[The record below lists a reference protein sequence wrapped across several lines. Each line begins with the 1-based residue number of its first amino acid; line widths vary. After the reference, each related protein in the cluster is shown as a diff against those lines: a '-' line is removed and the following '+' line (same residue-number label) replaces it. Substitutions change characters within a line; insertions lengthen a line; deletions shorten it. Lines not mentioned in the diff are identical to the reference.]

1 MNQTICISI
10 VAFFFFIK
18 KKSKRIGFM
27 RSTWECALEL
37 FVFQLSHICFSISL
51 IKNYKTDV
59 IMIIFSNLTKLAIY
73 DLKILHKI
81 LQLVALMLHMK
92 KFFCFD
98 FVLLIRKIN
107 SFIMS
112 IKVKIHKLKTF

>member
-10 VAFFFFIK
+10 VAYFFYIK

-27 RSTWECALEL
+27 RSTWECALEQ

-51 IKNYKTDV
+51 IKNYRTDV

-92 KFFCFD
+92 KFFFLFCFC
-98 FVLLIRKIN
+98 FAN
-107 SFIMS
+107 SEN
-112 IKVKIHKLKTF
+112 